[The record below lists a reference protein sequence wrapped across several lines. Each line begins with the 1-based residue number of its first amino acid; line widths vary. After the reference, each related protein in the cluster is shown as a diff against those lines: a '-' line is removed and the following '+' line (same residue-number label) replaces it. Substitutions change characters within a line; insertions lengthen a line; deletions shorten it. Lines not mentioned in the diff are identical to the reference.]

1 MAEVRTTRRAFHIAM
16 NPVSH
21 RHALRLHGLI
31 LLLAAGLA
39 GLASCGGKTPDPAP
53 PAAAASTNQTV
64 YSDMLE
70 RSRSK
75 MLEREAENAVVAAI
89 KRFLRDHRRYPT
101 NLPELVFTRYIDAI
115 PIPREGYEYVYQP
128 DRGSLV
134 ILPKGGVRY
143 MNTNQES
150 YEEDEVGAPTLI
162 DGLDVVNP

>member
-1 MAEVRTTRRAFHIAM
+1 M

-101 NLPELVFTRYIDAI
+101 NLPELVFTRYIDTI
-115 PIPREGYEYVYQP
+115 PVPREGYEYVYQP
-128 DRGSLV
+128 DRGSLM
-134 ILPKGGVRY
+134 IQPKGGVRF

-150 YEEDEVGAPTLI
+150 FEEDEVGAPTLI

>member
-1 MAEVRTTRRAFHIAM
+1 M
-16 NPVSH
+16 NPLPH
-21 RHALRLHGLI
+21 PHAAHLPGLV
-31 LLLAAGLA
+31 LLLASGLA

-53 PAAAASTNQTV
+53 PAGPAASTNQTA

-75 MLEREAENAVVAAI
+75 LQEREAENAVVSAI
-89 KRFLRDHRRYPT
+89 RRFLRDHRRYPT

-115 PIPREGYEYVYQP
+115 PVPREGYEYVYQP
-128 DRGSLV
+128 DRGSLM
-134 ILPKGGVRY
+134 IQPKGGVRF
-143 MNTNQES
+143 MNTDQES